1 MPSCYFGV
9 YHIICIG
16 AYLRYLLVSDPCYL
30 PCRPFCRRIPVT
42 FPTHSLLSSHQ
53 ILCCRHPF
61 LWTLLFK
68 YTISAMIRSLE
79 NYRLFLSQ
87 QIICKRCG
95 FAGSILFF
103 FPALT
108 LSSLY
113 RSDFGVCNRW
123 KITDF
128 FFHSKLSVK
137 VVALRDRFYSFFPL

>member
-1 MPSCYFGV
+1 MLKTIVSERSLLPS
-9 YHIICIG
+9 
-16 AYLRYLLVSDPCYL
+16 L
-30 PCRPFCRRIPVT
+30 PPIPVT
-42 FPTHSLLSSHQ
+42 FPTHSLLPSHH

-68 YTISAMIRSLE
+68 YKIIAMIRSLE
-79 NYRLFLSQ
+79 KYRLFLSR
-87 QIICKRCG
+87 QIICKSCG
-95 FAGSILFF
+95 FAGSLLFF

-137 VVALRDRFYSFFPL
+137 VVVLRRRKRTHISQMDDCGR